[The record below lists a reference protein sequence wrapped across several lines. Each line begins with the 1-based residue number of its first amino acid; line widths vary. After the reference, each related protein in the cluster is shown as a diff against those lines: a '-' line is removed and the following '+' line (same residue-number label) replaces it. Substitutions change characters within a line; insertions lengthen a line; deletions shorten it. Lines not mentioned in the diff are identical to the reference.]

1 MDILDKGMKV
11 ITKYFAFWVML
22 ISVAAYYSPGTFSPY
37 APLINNSLILFMFG
51 VGINVTLDDFK
62 LVFKRPK
69 DVVFGIAIRYIV
81 MPLVAFAL
89 AKILNLPPY
98 LAAGLILVG
107 CCPSGIASN
116 VLTFLGRGDTAL
128 SLTVSSF
135 NTVLSPI
142 FTPAMFLLL
151 AGSFI
156 PIDANKM
163 ILDILKI
170 VIFPLSTCLILRAII
185 PSVVERVAR
194 FGPPV
199 CIFCIIFI
207 IAVSVA
213 LNADKLLTVGLLVF
227 LAVMLHNL
235 IGLGLGYRIS
245 RMFGMP
251 EPKARAIS
259 FEVGMENSGLG
270 LALAIAHI
278 HPLAALPA
286 AIFSVWHQISGSF
299 LATYWRNKTEKAEAE
314 AEAEKANITG

>member
-1 MDILDKGMKV
+1 MDVLDKLIKFVNKYLAVWV
-11 ITKYFAFWVML
+11 II
-22 ISVAAYYSPGTFSPY
+22 ISIVAYCKPTMFSGYSSWLT
-37 APLINNSLILFMFG
+37 NSLILFMFG

-69 DVVFGIAIRYIV
+69 DVFYGIVIRYMV
-81 MPLVAFAL
+81 MPLVAFGL
-89 AKILNLPPY
+89 SKLMNLPPY

-135 NTVLSPI
+135 NTILSPI
-142 FTPAMFLLL
+142 LTPAMFLLL

-156 PIDANKM
+156 PIDASKM
-163 ILDILKI
+163 IIDILKI
-170 VIFPLSTCLILRAII
+170 VIFPISTCLVLRAIV
-185 PSVVERVAR
+185 PALVVRMAK

-207 IAVSVA
+207 VAVSVA
-213 LNADKLLTVGLLVF
+213 LNADKLLSVGLIVF
-227 LAVMLHNL
+227 LAVILHNA
-235 IGLGLGYRIS
+235 IGLGLGYGIS
-245 RMFGMP
+245 KAVGMP

-278 HPLAALPA
+278 HPLASLPA
-286 AIFSVWHQISGSF
+286 AIFSVWHQISGAS
-299 LATYWRNKTEKAEAE
+299 LATYWRNKTEKEEA
-314 AEAEKANITG
+314 AQDNRTSKASL